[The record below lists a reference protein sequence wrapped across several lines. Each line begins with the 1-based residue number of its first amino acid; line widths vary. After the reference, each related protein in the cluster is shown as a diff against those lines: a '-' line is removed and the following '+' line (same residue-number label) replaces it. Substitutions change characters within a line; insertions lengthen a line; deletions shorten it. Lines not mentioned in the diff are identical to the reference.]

1 MHIEKILPGIPAS
14 PGISIGKAIII
25 DQSEDLIEEKNLTDE
40 EIDTEIIR
48 FEKAV
53 SQSKLELEMIRNRLK
68 LDGITD
74 EAGIF
79 YAQQLMLDDVI
90 SSSAIIKNIRT
101 QKKNAEFI
109 FFETLKGLIEQFKQN
124 SNKLI
129 QQRVVDLRDIRRR
142 MLRNLTGKNPI
153 DYTLMGKNS
162 IIIAHDLTPSETAMF
177 NKENIAGIATDVGG
191 LSSHVSIL
199 ARSLEIP
206 AVVGLQ
212 VATRSVSHDTP
223 LIIDGING
231 KLIINPSEKSIRQ
244 YQQQKISLSIYEAQL
259 SELNALPSVT
269 RDSYC
274 IELCANAEFAS
285 EVETVLKYGAE
296 GIGLFRT
303 EYLFLTRSQ
312 LPTEEEQ
319 YQEYFYMAK
328 YLYPK
333 NIIIRTF
340 DLGGDKYTSSINF
353 PKESN
358 PFLGWRAIR
367 VSLDRPDIFKTQLRA
382 ILRSSIKKNVKI
394 MFPMIS
400 GYAELE
406 RVLVVLEDTK
416 QQLRHEQ
423 IPFDEEMETGI
434 MVEIPSAVL
443 VADQLATLVDFFSI
457 GTNDLTQYTLA
468 VDRGNE
474 RIANLYDS
482 LNPAVLKLIY
492 ETIIAGHRKG
502 IWVGMCGDLAANPLA
517 VTLLIAMG
525 IDELSVSPI
534 YVPEIKQIIRSINY
548 KHALSMINDILTF
561 PSADSIKKYLLDYID
576 KQSIPVNYRIW
587 GDYFK

>member
-1 MHIEKILPGIPAS
+1 
-14 PGISIGKAIII
+14 
-25 DQSEDLIEEKNLTDE
+25 
-40 EIDTEIIR
+40 
-48 FEKAV
+48 
-53 SQSKLELEMIRNRLK
+53 MIRNRLK
-68 LDGITD
+68 LDGIT
-74 EAGIF
+74 EESGIF

-90 SSSAIIKNIRT
+90 ASSSIIKKIRA

-142 MLRNLTGKNPI
+142 VLRNLTGKNLA
-153 DYTLMGKNS
+153 DYTLLEPNS

-177 NKENIAGIATDVGG
+177 NKENVAGIATDVGG

-212 VATRSVSHDTP
+212 TATRFISHETP
-223 LIIDGING
+223 LVIDGING
-231 KLIINPSEKSIRQ
+231 KLIVNPTEKHIR
-244 YQQQKISLSIYEAQL
+244 YYEQQKITLTVYEAQL
-259 SELNALPSVT
+259 SELNALPSIT
-269 RDSYC
+269 RDSYS

-285 EVETVLKYGAE
+285 EVETIIKYGAE

-303 EYLFLTRSQ
+303 EYLYLTRSQ

-328 YLYPK
+328 NLYPK

-340 DLGGDKYTSSINF
+340 DLGGDKYTSNINF

-382 ILRSSIKKNVKI
+382 ILRASVKGNVKI

-400 GYAELE
+400 GYTELE
-406 RVLVVLEDTK
+406 RVLAVLDETK
-416 QQLRHEQ
+416 QQLRLEE
-423 IPFDEEMETGI
+423 IPFDENMEIGI

-443 VADQLATLVDFFSI
+443 VADQLAKLVDFFSI

-502 IWVGMCGDLAANPLA
+502 IWVGMCGDMAANPLA
-517 VTLLIAMG
+517 VPILIAMG

-548 KHALSMINDILTF
+548 KNALPMINDILTF
-561 PSADSIKKYLLDYID
+561 PTTESIKKYLLEYID
-576 KQSIPVNYRIW
+576 KQSIPVNYRVW